1 MDVERAQL
9 FQLEDGE
16 PLSIAVHVQIP
27 RHDLIAKMIHE
38 NNGIIVKEADLA
50 HFVILSLSIPNVDA
64 IASELVSIGKIT
76 VQDYWVRDSV
86 EARRL
91 LPWYPYE
98 VTPSASISSDV
109 TLGGSL
115 MSADQIEER
124 DLHELVVTNAR
135 YGWLLSSE
143 ELFRHLSRKCPHR
156 SVSSFKNMYANRQHH
171 IESKVSYIRNK
182 LDVSLSFGSYYH
194 RSPVINFE
202 SPNKQ
207 TPSLAISTLRTE
219 SSNSVTTT
227 GNVSGKTIA
236 GERPAMGPNS
246 TSHEGDSFDPHN
258 TEAEPHLNPS
268 VIDGNSDE
276 IFAEV
281 IQDSDDGEE
290 ERPEQTPLVS
300 TTLSLVD
307 TAAPVSKYTPSKPQ
321 DNITDQDKRALA
333 RFLVEHPQGERT
345 WQKHMELFARKYTRG
360 NVHSSLSWRNV
371 HKMEV
376 VQQHIQRMLREG
388 KRKLPIG
395 RRCAKQAQAKKQPS
409 SKEVISTAL
418 PGRQIVKHVSIG
430 KTSFQEIC
438 ERDKVILARW
448 MLENPKDPEISGNS
462 YFAGFHQQHE
472 IGSTRASTSW
482 AKFASRHE
490 MAIRAIQKDMMGG
503 AKKQNGNPPADLTN
517 EDKRQLAIWLVD
529 NPVFNNTAEYFGAFQ
544 AQYRCGA
551 LRSTEAWASAII
563 THKAELKEHQER
575 IKQDRQHTYPKLAKG
590 QPPATTNVALLRSK
604 WSNERQRGWRG
615 DTAEDMDSDFLPVA
629 SESEWDSD

>member
-202 SPNKQ
+202 SPK

-544 AQYRCGA
+544 AQ
-551 LRSTEAWASAII
+551 
-563 THKAELKEHQER
+563 
-575 IKQDRQHTYPKLAKG
+575 
-590 QPPATTNVALLRSK
+590 ATTNVALLRSK

-629 SESEWDSD
+629 SESELDSD